1 MNALPSSLSA
11 VVNAEPIIALDAIE
25 RSFGLV
31 QALRGITLSLRPGR
45 ALALVGESG
54 CGKTTCARI
63 IARLDK
69 PTGGRLFFRGQE
81 LTARGEAGA
90 ERSYRREVQM
100 VFQDPFSSLNPAFT
114 VSHHLARPLQL
125 HRQSGVKAD
134 LAQEI
139 TRLLASVGLEPEVTR
154 QKFPHEL
161 SGGQRQRV
169 NIARA
174 LAVAPSVLVAD
185 EPTSML
191 DVSIRK
197 DILDLLARVKREN
210 DLAMLYI
217 THDIATAAHV
227 AEEIVVMFAGQMV
240 EWGDTD
246 AVLSDPRH
254 PYTRLLLS
262 AVPDGSRPFVT
273 GGSARF
279 LEQAEKVRSLSRP
292 ESADIEQVGPN
303 HFIRAL
309 GVSNARLPKS

>member
-1 MNALPSSLSA
+1 MKPQTQASI
-11 VVNAEPIIALDAIE
+11 AEPVIRLEDIQRD
-25 RSFGLV
+25 FGPV
-31 QALRGITLSLRPGR
+31 QALKSVSFSLFAGR

-63 IARLDK
+63 IARLDR
-69 PTGGRLFFRGQE
+69 PTGGTLFFHGQDR
-81 LTARGEAGA
+81 TARGSAKD
-90 ERSYRREVQM
+90 ERLYRKDVQM

-114 VSHHLARPLQL
+114 VNHHLARPLQL
-125 HRQSGVKAD
+125 HGQDKSKAERND
-134 LAQEI
+134 DIA
-139 TRLLASVGLEPEVTR
+139 RLLESVGLDPSLTR

-174 LAVAPSVLVAD
+174 LAVSPSILVAD

-197 DILDLLARVKREN
+197 DILELLARVKREN

-240 EWGDTD
+240 EWGDTN
-246 AVLSDPRH
+246 AVLAGPKH
-254 PYTRLLLS
+254 PYTQLLLS
-262 AVPDGSRPFVT
+262 AIPDGGRRFVT

-279 LEQAEKVRSLSRP
+279 LEQAEKIRSLSRP
-292 ESADIEQVGPN
+292 VSTVVEQLGAN
-303 HFIRAL
+303 HFMRAL
-309 GVSNARLPKS
+309 VASN

>member
-1 MNALPSSLSA
+1 MKPQTQASI
-11 VVNAEPIIALDAIE
+11 AEPVIRLEDIQRD
-25 RSFGLV
+25 FGPV
-31 QALRGITLSLRPGR
+31 QALKSVSFSLFAGR

-63 IARLDK
+63 IARLDR
-69 PTGGRLFFRGQE
+69 PTGGTLFFHGQDR
-81 LTARGEAGA
+81 TARGSAKD
-90 ERSYRREVQM
+90 ERLYRKDVQM

-114 VSHHLARPLQL
+114 VNHHLSRPLQL
-125 HRQSGVKAD
+125 HGQDRSKAERND
-134 LAQEI
+134 DIA
-139 TRLLASVGLEPEVTR
+139 RLLESVGLDPALTR

-174 LAVAPSVLVAD
+174 LAVSPSILVAD

-227 AEEIVVMFAGQMV
+227 AEEVVVMFAGQMV
-240 EWGDTD
+240 EWGDTN
-246 AVLSDPRH
+246 AVLAAPKH
-254 PYTRLLLS
+254 PYTQLLLS
-262 AVPDGSRPFVT
+262 AVPDGCRRFVT

-279 LEQAEKVRSLSRP
+279 LEQAEKVRALSRP
-292 ESADIEQVGPN
+292 ISTVVEQVGAN
-303 HFIRAL
+303 HFMRAL
-309 GVSNARLPKS
+309 VAPN

>member
-1 MNALPSSLSA
+1 MKPQTQASI
-11 VVNAEPIIALDAIE
+11 AEPVIQLENIQRD
-25 RSFGLV
+25 FGPV
-31 QALRGITLSLRPGR
+31 QALKSVSFSLFAGR

-63 IARLDK
+63 IARLDR
-69 PTGGRLFFRGQE
+69 PTGGKLFFRGQDR
-81 LTARGEAGA
+81 TARGSGND
-90 ERSYRREVQM
+90 ERLYRKDVQM

-114 VSHHLARPLQL
+114 VNHHLSRPLQL
-125 HRQSGVKAD
+125 HGQNRPKAGRGED
-134 LAQEI
+134 I
-139 TRLLASVGLEPEVTR
+139 MRLLESVGLDPALTR

-174 LAVAPSVLVAD
+174 LAVSPSILVAD

-197 DILDLLARVKREN
+197 DILELLARVKREN

-240 EWGDTD
+240 EWGDT
-246 AVLSDPRH
+246 ATVLAAPKH
-254 PYTRLLLS
+254 PYTQLLLS
-262 AVPDGSRPFVT
+262 AVPDGGRRFVT

-279 LEQAEKVRSLSRP
+279 LEQAEKVRALSRP
-292 ESADIEQVGPN
+292 ISTVVEQVGTN
-303 HFIRAL
+303 HFMRAL
-309 GVSNARLPKS
+309 ATSN

>member
-1 MNALPSSLSA
+1 MKSEAHPSPAGAVIRLEEIRRQFGPVHALKGVSFSL
-11 VVNAEPIIALDAIE
+11 
-25 RSFGLV
+25 F
-31 QALRGITLSLRPGR
+31 PGR

-63 IARLDK
+63 IARLDR
-69 PTGGRLFFRGQE
+69 PTGGKLFFHGQD
-81 LTARGEAGA
+81 LTAQGTAKD
-90 ERSYRREVQM
+90 ERLYRRDVQM

-114 VSHHLARPLQL
+114 VSHHLSRPLQL
-125 HRQSGVKAD
+125 HSQNTSRTGLQNG
-134 LAQEI
+134 I
-139 TRLLASVGLEPEVTR
+139 TGLLESVGLDPAVSM

-197 DILDLLARVKREN
+197 DILDLLARVKQEN
-210 DLAMLYI
+210 ELAMLYI

-240 EWGDTD
+240 EWGDTET
-246 AVLSDPRH
+246 VLSSPRH
-254 PYTRLLLS
+254 PYTQLLLS
-262 AVPDGSRPFVT
+262 AVPDGGRPFVT

-279 LEQAEKVRSLSRP
+279 LEQAERVRSLSRP
-292 ESADIEQVGPN
+292 ESTVIDKIGPN
-303 HFIRAL
+303 HFMRTL
-309 GVSNARLPKS
+309 GAQS

>member
-1 MNALPSSLSA
+1 MKSEAHLSPAGAVIRLEEIRRQFGPVHALKGVSFSL
-11 VVNAEPIIALDAIE
+11 
-25 RSFGLV
+25 F
-31 QALRGITLSLRPGR
+31 PGR

-63 IARLDK
+63 IARLDR
-69 PTGGRLFFRGQE
+69 PTGGKLFFHGQD
-81 LTARGEAGA
+81 LTAQGTAKD
-90 ERSYRREVQM
+90 ERLYRKDVQM

-114 VSHHLARPLQL
+114 VGHHLSRPLQL
-125 HRQSGVKAD
+125 HSQNTSRSALENG
-134 LAQEI
+134 I
-139 TRLLASVGLEPEVTR
+139 TGLLESVGLDPAVSK

-174 LAVAPSVLVAD
+174 LAVSPSVLVAD

-197 DILDLLARVKREN
+197 DILDLLARVKQEN
-210 DLAMLYI
+210 ELAMLYI

-240 EWGDTD
+240 EWGDTET
-246 AVLSDPRH
+246 VLSSPRH
-254 PYTRLLLS
+254 PYTQLLLS
-262 AVPDGSRPFVT
+262 AVPDGGRPFVT

-279 LEQAEKVRSLSRP
+279 LEQAERVRSLSRP
-292 ESADIEQVGPN
+292 ESTVIEQIGPN

-309 GVSNARLPKS
+309 GAQS

>member
-1 MNALPSSLSA
+1 MKPETHPSSAGPVIRLEDIRRQFGP
-11 VVNAEPIIALDAIE
+11 VHALKGV
-25 RSFGLV
+25 SF
-31 QALRGITLSLRPGR
+31 SLFPGR

-69 PTGGRLFFRGQE
+69 PTGGSLFFRGQD
-81 LTARGEAGA
+81 LTARGTAKE
-90 ERSYRREVQM
+90 ERLYRKDVQM

-125 HRQSGVKAD
+125 HGHDTSRAALEDG
-134 LAQEI
+134 
-139 TRLLASVGLEPEVTR
+139 TTGLLASVGLDPAVSK

-197 DILDLLARVKREN
+197 DILDLLARVKQEN
-210 DLAMLYI
+210 ELAMLYI

-240 EWGDTD
+240 EWGNTE
-246 AVLSDPRH
+246 AVLSNPRH
-254 PYTRLLLS
+254 PYTQLLLS
-262 AVPDGSRPFVT
+262 AVPDGGRPFVT

-279 LEQAEKVRSLSRP
+279 LEQAERVRSLSRP
-292 ESADIEQVGPN
+292 ESAVIEQIGSN
-303 HFIRAL
+303 HFMRAL
-309 GVSNARLPKS
+309 GAQT

>member
-1 MNALPSSLSA
+1 MKAEVNPVITEAVIRLEDIKRDFGAVRALKGVSFSL
-11 VVNAEPIIALDAIE
+11 L
-25 RSFGLV
+25 
-31 QALRGITLSLRPGR
+31 PGR

-81 LTARGEAGA
+81 LTARSETGDEH
-90 ERSYRREVQM
+90 RYRREVQM

-125 HRQSGVKAD
+125 HRPSGSKAD
-134 LAQEI
+134 LAEEM
-139 TRLLASVGLEPEVTR
+139 TRLLASVGLEPDLTR

-197 DILDLLARVKREN
+197 DILDLLATVKREN

-240 EWGDTD
+240 EWGDTNK
-246 AVLSDPRH
+246 VLSDPSH

-292 ESADIEQVGPN
+292 ESSVIEQVGPN

-309 GVSNARLPKS
+309 GVSSAESPKS

>member
-1 MNALPSSLSA
+1 MKPQTQASI
-11 VVNAEPIIALDAIE
+11 AEPVIRLEDIQRDFGPVRALKSV
-25 RSFGLV
+25 SF
-31 QALRGITLSLRPGR
+31 SLFAGR

-63 IARLDK
+63 IARLDR
-69 PTGGRLFFRGQE
+69 PTGGTLFFHGQDR
-81 LTARGEAGA
+81 TARGSAKD
-90 ERSYRREVQM
+90 ERLYRKDVQM

-114 VSHHLARPLQL
+114 VNHHLSRPLQL
-125 HRQSGVKAD
+125 HGQGKPKAERD
-134 LAQEI
+134 EDI
-139 TRLLASVGLEPEVTR
+139 MRLLESVGLDPALTR

-174 LAVAPSVLVAD
+174 LAVSPSILVAD

-197 DILDLLARVKREN
+197 DILELLARVKREN

-227 AEEIVVMFAGQMV
+227 AEEVVVMFAGQMV
-240 EWGDTD
+240 EWGDTN
-246 AVLSDPRH
+246 AVLAAPKH
-254 PYTRLLLS
+254 PYTQLLLS
-262 AVPDGSRPFVT
+262 AVPDGGRRFVT

-279 LEQAEKVRSLSRP
+279 LEQAEKVRALSRP
-292 ESADIEQVGPN
+292 ISTVVDQVGTN
-303 HFIRAL
+303 HFVRAL
-309 GVSNARLPKS
+309 VAPS

>member
-1 MNALPSSLSA
+1 MNAEAHPSIAGPVIRLEDIRRQFGPVHALKGVSFSL
-11 VVNAEPIIALDAIE
+11 
-25 RSFGLV
+25 F
-31 QALRGITLSLRPGR
+31 PGR

-69 PTGGRLFFRGQE
+69 PTGGSLIFRGQD
-81 LTARGEAGA
+81 LTARGTAKE
-90 ERSYRREVQM
+90 ERLYRKDVQM

-125 HRQSGVKAD
+125 HGHDTSRAALEDG
-134 LAQEI
+134 I
-139 TRLLASVGLEPEVTR
+139 TGLLMSVGLDPAVSK

-197 DILDLLARVKREN
+197 DILDLLARVKQEN
-210 DLAMLYI
+210 ELAMLYI

-240 EWGDTD
+240 EWGNTE
-246 AVLSDPRH
+246 AVLSNPRH
-254 PYTRLLLS
+254 PYTQLLLS
-262 AVPDGSRPFVT
+262 AVPDGGRPFVT

-279 LEQAEKVRSLSRP
+279 LEQAERVRSLSRP
-292 ESADIEQVGPN
+292 ESAVIEQIGSN
-303 HFIRAL
+303 HFMRAL
-309 GVSNARLPKS
+309 GAQT

>member
-1 MNALPSSLSA
+1 MKPQIQASI
-11 VVNAEPIIALDAIE
+11 AEPVIRLEDIQ
-25 RSFGLV
+25 RHFGTV
-31 QALRGITLSLRPGR
+31 QALKSVSFSLFAGR

-63 IARLDK
+63 IARLDR
-69 PTGGRLFFRGQE
+69 PTGGKLFFHGQDR
-81 LTARGEAGA
+81 TARGSGKD
-90 ERSYRREVQM
+90 ERLYRKDVQM

-114 VSHHLARPLQL
+114 VHHHIARPLQL
-125 HRQSGVKAD
+125 HGQERSKAERND
-134 LAQEI
+134 DI
-139 TRLLASVGLEPEVTR
+139 TRLLESVGLDPALTR

-174 LAVAPSVLVAD
+174 LAVSPSILVAD

-197 DILDLLARVKREN
+197 DILELLARVKQEN
-210 DLAMLYI
+210 ALAMLYI

-240 EWGDTD
+240 EWGDTN
-246 AVLSDPRH
+246 AVLSAPKH
-254 PYTRLLLS
+254 PYTQLLLS
-262 AVPDGSRPFVT
+262 AIPDGGRRFVT

-279 LEQAEKVRSLSRP
+279 LEQAEKIRSLSRP
-292 ESADIEQVGPN
+292 VSTVVEQLGTN
-303 HFIRAL
+303 HFMRAL
-309 GVSNARLPKS
+309 VAVN

>member
-1 MNALPSSLSA
+1 MKPHIQA
-11 VVNAEPIIALDAIE
+11 VTAEPVIRLEDVQRHFGSVHALKSV
-25 RSFGLV
+25 SF
-31 QALRGITLSLRPGR
+31 SLFAGK

-69 PTGGRLFFRGQE
+69 PTAGKILVRGQDRS
-81 LTARGEAGA
+81 ARGSGKE
-90 ERSYRREVQM
+90 ERMYRKDVQM

-114 VSHHLARPLQL
+114 INHHLARPLQL
-125 HRQSGVKAD
+125 HGADKSKAERD
-134 LAQEI
+134 EDI
-139 TRLLASVGLEPEVTR
+139 SRLLVSVGLDPTLTR

-240 EWGDTD
+240 EWGNTET
-246 AVLSDPRH
+246 VLSAPKH
-254 PYTRLLLS
+254 PYTQLLLS
-262 AVPDGSRPFVT
+262 AVPHGGRRFVT

-279 LEQAEKVRSLSRP
+279 LEQAEKIRALTRP
-292 ESADIEQVGPN
+292 VSTMVEQVGAN
-303 HFIRAL
+303 HFMRAL
-309 GVSNARLPKS
+309 VASN